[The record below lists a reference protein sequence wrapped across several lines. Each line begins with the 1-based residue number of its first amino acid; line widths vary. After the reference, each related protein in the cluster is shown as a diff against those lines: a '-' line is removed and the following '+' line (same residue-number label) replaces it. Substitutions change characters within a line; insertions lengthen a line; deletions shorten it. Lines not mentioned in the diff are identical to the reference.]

1 MIDYP
6 ENISK
11 ILRELSAIAYH
22 REMDAELEKLNQ
34 KFKAWQEKI
43 TDTFD
48 LTEYIN
54 EFDDDVTKSLKTF
67 YNDPDPG
74 LPVTAAITKGYLKE
88 EEIPEEVLKYI
99 KQP

>member
-1 MIDYP
+1 MTDYP
-6 ENISK
+6 ESIRK
-11 ILRELSAIAYH
+11 ILCELSAIAYH

-54 EFDDDVTKSLKTF
+54 EFDDDVSKNLKVI
-67 YNDPDPG
+67 YNNPDPG
-74 LPVTAAITKGYLKE
+74 FPVAAAISKGYLKAE
-88 EEIPEEVLKYI
+88 EVPAEVLKYI
-99 KQP
+99 KNS

>member
-1 MIDYP
+1 MTDYP
-6 ENISK
+6 ESIKK
-11 ILRELSAIAYH
+11 ILHELSAIAYH

-54 EFDDDVTKSLKTF
+54 EFDDDVSKTLKVF
-67 YNDPDPG
+67 YNNPDPG
-74 LPVTAAITKGYLKE
+74 LPVAAAISKGYLKE
-88 EEIPEEVLKYI
+88 EEVPVEVLKYI
-99 KQP
+99 KNS